1 MANIIRDVVF
11 RVQPKINF
19 WFIGPLSQVL
29 FEIAIKQ
36 ATDLYLY
43 ELRYRTRFRE
53 TQINLLGYIY
63 VQI

>member
-11 RVQPKINF
+11 CVQPKINF

-36 ATDLYLY
+36 PQISTYT
-43 ELRYRTRFRE
+43 LRYRTRFRE
-53 TQINLLGYIY
+53 IKINLLGCIRTDMK
-63 VQI
+63 